1 MSALLMLSPA
11 PVIEIPGREVL
22 LDVDFVE
29 GMKLHCQFWPGR
41 VCCVLRRGAVS
52 IPGGRRFSR
61 RRLGFDIVLL
71 DPDEHL
77 PEVLI
82 DEANLVYCSA
92 DDARYLRLPQSIN
105 GRLTRLVY
113 TLENAPGL
121 RLASVLGDRHRS
133 LWRRLRSALWVLR
146 NESELRAA
154 IRAADGVQF
163 NGFAAQRAYRR
174 LHRNSLFYLHS
185 RMRTPMLARAADQQA
200 RAERLR
206 DGAPLRLVFVGPL
219 ERASGAFDLLQMAYL
234 LKAHGV
240 DFRLEMFGEG
250 TLDGRLRDGI
260 AALNLGAQMTLAES
274 PGFDVALVP
283 HLRREADLLLAPRRQ
298 ANPASFYTE
307 AMGCG
312 VPVLGYS
319 NTLWR
324 NLQAESG
331 GGWVC
336 RPGCA
341 SALVR
346 ALVRLD
352 GNRQAIIRASADAL
366 EYARGQTFEHVFA
379 NRMTHLRAI
388 AGLE

>member
-11 PVIEIPGREVL
+11 PVVELPGREVL

-52 IPGGRRFSR
+52 IPGGRRYSR
-61 RRLGFDIVLL
+61 RRLGFDLVLL
-71 DPDEHL
+71 DPDEPL

-92 DDARYLRLPQSIN
+92 DDAQYLRLPQLIN

-121 RLASVLGDRHRS
+121 RLASVLGDRHCS

-260 AALNLGAQMTLAES
+260 AALDLGAQMTLAES

-283 HLRREADLLLAPRRQ
+283 HLRNALTATMNPLKIYNYLAARKPVVSTEIE
-298 ANPASFYTE
+298 NVDPALCPFISF
-307 AMGCG
+307 A
-312 VPVLGYS
+312 S
-319 NTLWR
+319 D
-324 NLQAESG
+324 AG
-331 GGWVC
+331 GF
-336 RPGCA
+336 A
-341 SALVR
+341 A
-346 ALVRLD
+346 A
-352 GNRQAIIRASADAL
+352 IRAACR
-366 EYARGQTFEHVFA
+366 ARPPDGPAFEA
-379 NRMTHLRAI
+379 AI
-388 AGLE
+388 AGISWEARAQAILARIDAWQGRT